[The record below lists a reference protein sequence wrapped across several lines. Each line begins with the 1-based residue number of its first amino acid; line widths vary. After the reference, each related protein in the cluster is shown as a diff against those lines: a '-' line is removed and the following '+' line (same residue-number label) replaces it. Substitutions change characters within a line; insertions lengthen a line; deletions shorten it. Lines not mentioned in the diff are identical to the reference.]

1 MTEPTSSR
9 ADVPLGPADID
20 SNVPHASRIYDYLL
34 GGTDNFAVDRELA
47 AHMSEAF
54 GGIDNAR
61 LDVRA
66 NRAFLGRAVRYLAG
80 EADIRQFL
88 DIGTGVPNADNV
100 HAVAQEL
107 APDAR
112 IVYVDNDPIVL
123 AHAHSLMRDADPTTT
138 AYLNGDLRDVEAI
151 LQKAQ
156 ATLDFHQPIAVFLVA
171 ILHVIEDFDDPHGIV
186 HRLVESVPSGSYL
199 VISHL
204 ASDIQAEE
212 QAEAAERLNAQTRE
226 TFVLRSHDEVESFFE
241 GTDLLQPGV
250 VRVDQWRNP
259 AYVEPP
265 PGSRLIPIYGAV
277 GHKH

>member
-1 MTEPTSSR
+1 MTEPTSSF
-9 ADVPLGPADID
+9 ADPRGPADID
-20 SNVPHASRIYDYLL
+20 RSVPHASRIYDYLL

-61 LDVRA
+61 VDVRA

-80 EADIRQFL
+80 EVGVRQFL

-100 HAVAQEL
+100 HAVAREL
-107 APDAR
+107 ASDAR

-123 AHAHSLMRDADPTTT
+123 AHAHSLLRDADPTTT

-156 ATLDFHQPIAVFLVA
+156 ATLHFSQPIAVFLAA
-171 ILHVIEDFDDPHGIV
+171 ILHVIENVDDPHGIV
-186 HRLVESVPSGSYL
+186 RRLVESVPSGSYL

-204 ASDIQAEE
+204 ASDIQGEE
-212 QAEAAERLNAQTRE
+212 QARAAERLNAQTRE

-241 GTDLLQPGV
+241 GIDLVEPGV
-250 VRVDQWRNP
+250 VRVDEWRNP

-265 PGSRLIPIYGAV
+265 AGSRLIPIYGAV
-277 GHKH
+277 GRKQ